1 MNILIAD
8 DELAMLKILQ
18 NYFQREGFT
27 VFTATNG
34 EEALAVFYQEKIDLA
49 ILDWM
54 MPKKDGL
61 MVCREM
67 KQTQKIKVLLLTARD
82 TGEDEFQALADG
94 ADDYVNKPFYP
105 KVLIMR
111 AKKLLQI
118 EAIQQLQDV
127 SFDVT
132 SKRVWRAGKEIE
144 LTKTEFELLRI
155 FSQNRR
161 QILTRDQLLDLV
173 WGLDYMGDS
182 RTVDTHIRRLREK
195 IGENIIQTHRGIGY
209 STSE

>member
-8 DELAMLKILQ
+8 DEVDMLKILQ

-34 EEALAVFYQEKIDLA
+34 EEALTVFYQERIDLA

-54 MPKKDGL
+54 MPKVDGM

-67 KQTQKIKVLLLTARD
+67 KRTQKIKVLMLTARD
-82 TGEDEFQALADG
+82 TGEDEFKALADG

-118 EAIQQLQDV
+118 EAIQQLHDV

-132 SKRVWRAGKEIE
+132 SKRVWRAGTEIE

-173 WGLDYMGDS
+173 WGLDYMGDP
-182 RTVDTHIRRLREK
+182 RTVDSHIRRLREK

>member
-8 DELAMLKILQ
+8 DEVDMLKILQ

-34 EEALAVFYQEKIDLA
+34 EEALTVFYQERIDLA

-54 MPKKDGL
+54 MPKVDGM

-67 KQTQKIKVLLLTARD
+67 KRTQKIKVLMLTARD
-82 TGEDEFQALADG
+82 TGEDEFKALADG

-118 EAIQQLQDV
+118 EVIQQLHDV

-132 SKRVWRAGKEIE
+132 SKRVWRAGTEIE

-173 WGLDYMGDS
+173 WGLDYMGDP

>member
-8 DELAMLKILQ
+8 DELDMLKILQ

-54 MPKKDGL
+54 MPKIDGI

-67 KQTQKIKVLLLTARD
+67 KKTQKIKVLMLTARD

-118 EAIQQLQDV
+118 EAIQQLHDV

-132 SKRVWRAGKEIE
+132 SKRVWRAGTEIE

-173 WGLDYMGDS
+173 WGLDYMGDP

>member
-8 DELAMLKILQ
+8 DELYMLKILQ

-27 VFTATNG
+27 VFIATNG
-34 EEALAVFYQEKIDLA
+34 EEALTVFYQEKIDLA

-54 MPKKDGL
+54 MPKIDGM

-67 KQTQKIKVLLLTARD
+67 KKTQKIKVLMLTARD
-82 TGEDEFQALADG
+82 TGEDEFQALAEG

-118 EAIQQLQDV
+118 EAIQQLHEV

-132 SKRVWRAGKEIE
+132 SKRVWRAGTEIE

-161 QILTRDQLLDLV
+161 QILTRDQLLNLV
-173 WGLDYMGDS
+173 WGLDYMGDP

>member
-8 DELAMLKILQ
+8 DELDMLKILQ

-34 EEALAVFYQEKIDLA
+34 EEALTVFYQERIDLA

-54 MPKKDGL
+54 MPKVDGM

-67 KQTQKIKVLLLTARD
+67 KRTQKIKVLMLTARD
-82 TGEDEFQALADG
+82 TGEDEFKALADG

-118 EAIQQLQDV
+118 EAIQQLHDV

-132 SKRVWRAGKEIE
+132 SKRVWRAGTEIE

-173 WGLDYMGDS
+173 WGLDYMGDP

>member
-1 MNILIAD
+1 MNVLIAE
-8 DELAMLKILQ
+8 DELDMLKILQ
-18 NYFQREGFT
+18 SYFQKEGFT

-34 EEALAVFYQEKIDLA
+34 LEALNLFYDQKIDLA

-54 MPKKDGL
+54 MPEKDGIS
-61 MVCREM
+61 VCREM
-67 KQTQKIKVLLLTARD
+67 KKTKKIKVLMLTARE
-82 TGEDEFQALADG
+82 TGEDEYLALSAG

-105 KVLIMR
+105 KTLLMR

-118 EAIQQLQDV
+118 ESVQQLKDV
-127 SFDVT
+127 SFDIASNCVR
-132 SKRVWRAGKEIE
+132 KNGEE
-144 LTKTEFELLRI
+144 LFLTKTEFELLRV
-155 FSQNRR
+155 FSQNRK

-173 WGLDYMGDS
+173 WGTDYMGDS

-195 IGENIIQTHRGIGY
+195 IGEDIIQTHRGIGY

>member
-8 DELAMLKILQ
+8 DELDMLKILQ

-34 EEALAVFYQEKIDLA
+34 EEALTVFYQEKIDLA

-54 MPKKDGL
+54 MPKIDGM

-67 KQTQKIKVLLLTARD
+67 KKTQKIKVLMLTARD
-82 TGEDEFQALADG
+82 TGEDEFQALAEG

-118 EAIQQLQDV
+118 EAIQQLHEV

-132 SKRVWRAGKEIE
+132 SKRVWRAGTEIE
-144 LTKTEFELLRI
+144 LTKTEFELLRT

-173 WGLDYMGDS
+173 WGLDYMGDP

>member
-8 DELAMLKILQ
+8 DELDMLKILQ
-18 NYFQREGFT
+18 SYFQREGFT

-34 EEALAVFYQEKIDLA
+34 AEALDIFYHEKIDLA

-54 MPKKDGL
+54 MPEKDGIT
-61 MVCREM
+61 VCREM
-67 KQTQKIKVLLLTARD
+67 KETQNIKVLILTARD
-82 TGEDEFQALADG
+82 TGEDEYLALSDG

-105 KVLIMR
+105 QVLIMR
-111 AKKLLQI
+111 VKKLLQM
-118 EAIQQLQDV
+118 ESVQRLNDV
-127 SFDVT
+127 SFDI
-132 SKRVWRAGKEIE
+132 SSQRVWREGKELD
-144 LTKTEFELLRI
+144 LTKTEFQLLRV

-173 WGLDYMGDS
+173 WGMDYMGDP

-195 IGENIIQTHRGIGY
+195 IGEDIIQTHRGVGY

>member
-8 DELAMLKILQ
+8 DEVDMLKILQ

-34 EEALAVFYQEKIDLA
+34 EEALTVFYQERIDLA

-54 MPKKDGL
+54 MPKVDGM

-67 KQTQKIKVLLLTARD
+67 KRTQKIKVLMLTARD
-82 TGEDEFQALADG
+82 TGEDEFKALADG

-118 EAIQQLQDV
+118 EAIQQLHDV

-132 SKRVWRAGKEIE
+132 SKRVWRAGTEIE

-173 WGLDYMGDS
+173 WGLDYMGDP

>member
-1 MNILIAD
+1 MNILIAE
-8 DELAMLKILQ
+8 DELDMLKILQ
-18 NYFQREGFT
+18 SYFQREGFT
-27 VFTATNG
+27 VFTAING
-34 EEALAVFYQEKIDLA
+34 EEALAIFYQEKIDLA

-54 MPKKDGL
+54 MPKIDGIT
-61 MVCREM
+61 VCREM
-67 KQTQKIKVLLLTARD
+67 KKTQKIKVLMLTARD
-82 TGEDEFQALADG
+82 TGEDEFQALSEG

-105 KVLIMR
+105 KSLIMR
-111 AKKLLQI
+111 VKKLLQI
-118 EAIQQLQDV
+118 DSVQQLSDV

-132 SKRVWRAGKEIE
+132 SKRVWQAGREIE
-144 LTKTEFELLRI
+144 LTKTEFELLRV

-173 WGLDYMGDS
+173 WGQDYIGDP

-195 IGENIIQTHRGIGY
+195 IGEDIIQTHRGIGY

>member
-8 DELAMLKILQ
+8 DELAMLKIVQ

-34 EEALAVFYQEKIDLA
+34 EEALAIFYQEKIDLA

-82 TGEDEFQALADG
+82 TGEDEFQALAEG

-118 EAIQQLQDV
+118 EAIQQLQNV

-132 SKRVWRAGKEIE
+132 SKRVWRAGIEIE

-173 WGLDYMGDS
+173 WGLDYMGDA

>member
-8 DELAMLKILQ
+8 DELDMLKILQ
-18 NYFQREGFT
+18 SYFQREGFT

-34 EEALAVFYQEKIDLA
+34 AEALDIFYHEKIDLA

-54 MPKKDGL
+54 MPEKDGIT
-61 MVCREM
+61 VCREM
-67 KQTQKIKVLLLTARD
+67 KETQKIKVLILTARD
-82 TGEDEFQALADG
+82 TGEDEYLALSDG

-105 KVLIMR
+105 QVLIMR
-111 AKKLLQI
+111 VKKLLQM
-118 EAIQQLQDV
+118 ESVQRLNDV
-127 SFDVT
+127 SFDI
-132 SKRVWRAGKEIE
+132 SSQRVWREGKELD
-144 LTKTEFELLRI
+144 LTKTEFQLLRV

-173 WGLDYMGDS
+173 WGMDYMGDP

-195 IGENIIQTHRGIGY
+195 IGEDIIQTHRGVGY

>member
-8 DELAMLKILQ
+8 DELDMLKILQ
-18 NYFQREGFT
+18 SYFKKEGFT

-34 EEALAVFYQEKIDLA
+34 SEALDIFYNEKIDLA

-54 MPKKDGL
+54 MPEKDGIT
-61 MVCREM
+61 VCREM
-67 KQTQKIKVLLLTARD
+67 KKTQKIKVLILTARD
-82 TGEDEFQALADG
+82 TGEDEFIALSDG

-105 KVLIMR
+105 KVLLMR
-111 AKKLLQI
+111 AKKLLQM
-118 EAIQQLQDV
+118 ESIQRINDV
-127 SFDVT
+127 SFDIS
-132 SKRVWRAGKEIE
+132 SKRVWRSGNELI

-161 QILTRDQLLDLV
+161 QILTRDQLLDLI
-173 WGLDYMGDS
+173 WGMDYEGDP

-195 IGENIIQTHRGIGY
+195 IGEDIIQTHRGVGY
-209 STSE
+209 STRE

>member
-8 DELAMLKILQ
+8 DELDMLKILQ

-54 MPKKDGL
+54 MPKIDGM

-67 KQTQKIKVLLLTARD
+67 KKTHKIKVLMLTARD

-111 AKKLLQI
+111 TKKLLQI
-118 EAIQQLQDV
+118 EAIQQLHDV

-132 SKRVWRAGKEIE
+132 SKRVWRAGTEIE

-155 FSQNRR
+155 FSQHRR

-173 WGLDYMGDS
+173 WGLDYMGDP

>member
-8 DELAMLKILQ
+8 DEVDMLKILQ

-34 EEALAVFYQEKIDLA
+34 EEALTVFYQERIDLA

-54 MPKKDGL
+54 MPKVDGM

-67 KQTQKIKVLLLTARD
+67 KRTQKIKVLMLTARD
-82 TGEDEFQALADG
+82 TGEDEFKALADG

-118 EAIQQLQDV
+118 EAIQQLHDV

-132 SKRVWRAGKEIE
+132 SKRVWRAGTEIE

-173 WGLDYMGDS
+173 WGLDYIGDP

>member
-8 DELAMLKILQ
+8 DELDMLKILQ
-18 NYFQREGFT
+18 SYFQREGFT
-27 VFTATNG
+27 VFTARNG
-34 EEALAVFYQEKIDLA
+34 AEALDIFYHEKIDLA

-54 MPKKDGL
+54 MPEKDGIT
-61 MVCREM
+61 VCREM
-67 KQTQKIKVLLLTARD
+67 KETQNIKVLILTARD
-82 TGEDEFQALADG
+82 TGEDEYLALSDG

-105 KVLIMR
+105 QVLIMR
-111 AKKLLQI
+111 AKKLLQM
-118 EAIQQLQDV
+118 ESVQRLNDV
-127 SFDVT
+127 SFDI
-132 SKRVWRAGKEIE
+132 SSQRVWREGKELD
-144 LTKTEFELLRI
+144 LTKIEFQLLRV

-173 WGLDYMGDS
+173 WGMDYMGDP

-195 IGENIIQTHRGIGY
+195 IGEDIIQTHRGVGY

>member
-8 DELAMLKILQ
+8 DELDMLKILQ

-34 EEALAVFYQEKIDLA
+34 EEALTVFYQEKIDLA

-54 MPKKDGL
+54 MPKIDGM
-61 MVCREM
+61 MVCCEM
-67 KQTQKIKVLLLTARD
+67 KKTQKIKVLMLTARD
-82 TGEDEFQALADG
+82 TGEDEFKALADG

-118 EAIQQLQDV
+118 EAIQQLHDV

-132 SKRVWRAGKEIE
+132 SKRVWRAGTEIE

-173 WGLDYMGDS
+173 WGLDYMGDP

>member
-34 EEALAVFYQEKIDLA
+34 EEALAIFYQEKIDLA

-82 TGEDEFQALADG
+82 TGEDEFQALAEG
-94 ADDYVNKPFYP
+94 TDDYVNKPFYP

-118 EAIQQLQDV
+118 EAIQQLQNV

-132 SKRVWRAGKEIE
+132 SKRVWRAGIEIE

-173 WGLDYMGDS
+173 WGLDYMGDA

>member
-34 EEALAVFYQEKIDLA
+34 EEALAIFYQEKIDLA

-82 TGEDEFQALADG
+82 TGEDEFQALAEG

-118 EAIQQLQDV
+118 EAIQQLQNV

-132 SKRVWRAGKEIE
+132 SKRVWRAGIEIE
-144 LTKTEFELLRI
+144 LTKTEFELLRV

-173 WGLDYMGDS
+173 WGLDYMGDA

>member
-8 DELAMLKILQ
+8 DELDMLKILQ

-34 EEALAVFYQEKIDLA
+34 EEALTVFYQEKIDLA

-54 MPKKDGL
+54 MPKIDGM

-67 KQTQKIKVLLLTARD
+67 KKTQKIKVLMLTARD
-82 TGEDEFQALADG
+82 TGEDEFKALADG

-118 EAIQQLQDV
+118 EAIQQLHDV

-132 SKRVWRAGKEIE
+132 SKRVWRAGTEIE

-173 WGLDYMGDS
+173 WGLDYMGDP

>member
-8 DELAMLKILQ
+8 DELDMLKILQ

-34 EEALAVFYQEKIDLA
+34 EEALTVFYQEKIDLA

-54 MPKKDGL
+54 MPKIDGM

-67 KQTQKIKVLLLTARD
+67 KKTQKIKVLMLTARD
-82 TGEDEFQALADG
+82 TGEDELQALAEG

-118 EAIQQLQDV
+118 EAIQQLHDV

-132 SKRVWRAGKEIE
+132 SKRVWRAGTEIE
-144 LTKTEFELLRI
+144 LTKTEFDLLRI

-173 WGLDYMGDS
+173 WGLDYMGDP

>member
-34 EEALAVFYQEKIDLA
+34 EEALAIFYQEKIDLA

-61 MVCREM
+61 MICREM

-82 TGEDEFQALADG
+82 TGEDEFQALAEG

-118 EAIQQLQDV
+118 EAIQQLQNV

-132 SKRVWRAGKEIE
+132 SKRVWRAGIEIE

-173 WGLDYMGDS
+173 WGLDYMGDA

>member
-8 DELAMLKILQ
+8 DELDMLKILQ
-18 NYFQREGFT
+18 SYFQREGFT
-27 VFTATNG
+27 VFTAING
-34 EEALAVFYQEKIDLA
+34 EEALAIFYQQKIDLA

-54 MPKKDGL
+54 MPKIDGIT
-61 MVCREM
+61 VCREM
-67 KQTQKIKVLLLTARD
+67 KKTQKIKVLMLTARD

-94 ADDYVNKPFYP
+94 ADDYVHKPFYP

-111 AKKLLQI
+111 VKKLLHI
-118 EAIQQLQDV
+118 ESVQQLKEV
-127 SFDVT
+127 SFDIA
-132 SKRVWRAGKEIE
+132 SKRVWRAGTEIE
-144 LTKTEFELLRI
+144 LTKTEFELLRV

-173 WGLDYMGDS
+173 WGLEYVGDP

-195 IGENIIQTHRGIGY
+195 IGEDIIQTHRGVGY

>member
-1 MNILIAD
+1 MNVLIAD
-8 DELAMLKILQ
+8 DELDMLKILQ
-18 NYFQREGFT
+18 SYFQREGFT

-34 EEALAVFYQEKIDLA
+34 VKALDIFYHEKIDLA

-54 MPKKDGL
+54 MPGKDGIT
-61 MVCREM
+61 VCREM
-67 KQTQKIKVLLLTARD
+67 KETQNIKVLMLTARD
-82 TGEDEFQALADG
+82 TGEDEYLALTGG

-111 AKKLLQI
+111 AKKLLQL
-118 EAIQQLQDV
+118 ESVQRLN
-127 SFDVT
+127 DVT
-132 SKRVWRAGKEIE
+132 FDNSSKRVWRAGKELD

-155 FSQNRR
+155 FSQHRR

-173 WGLDYMGDS
+173 WGMDYLGDP

-195 IGENIIQTHRGIGY
+195 IGEDIIQTHRGVGY

>member
-8 DELAMLKILQ
+8 DELDMLKILQ

-34 EEALAVFYQEKIDLA
+34 EEALDVFYQEKIDLA

-54 MPKKDGL
+54 MPKIDGM

-67 KQTQKIKVLLLTARD
+67 KKTQKIKVLMLTARD

-111 AKKLLQI
+111 TKKLLQI
-118 EAIQQLQDV
+118 EAIQQLHDV

-132 SKRVWRAGKEIE
+132 SKRVWRAGTEIE

-173 WGLDYMGDS
+173 WGLDYMGDP

>member
-8 DELAMLKILQ
+8 DELDMLKILQ
-18 NYFQREGFT
+18 SYFQREGFT

-34 EEALAVFYQEKIDLA
+34 AEALDIFYHEKIDLA

-54 MPKKDGL
+54 MPEKDGIT
-61 MVCREM
+61 VCREM
-67 KQTQKIKVLLLTARD
+67 KETQKIKVLILTARD
-82 TGEDEFQALADG
+82 TGEDEYLALSDG

-105 KVLIMR
+105 QVLIMR
-111 AKKLLQI
+111 VKKLLQM
-118 EAIQQLQDV
+118 ESVQRLNDV
-127 SFDVT
+127 SFDI
-132 SKRVWRAGKEIE
+132 SSQRVWREGKELD
-144 LTKTEFELLRI
+144 LTKTEFQLLRV

-161 QILTRDQLLDLV
+161 QILTRDQLLDLI
-173 WGLDYMGDS
+173 WGMDYMGDP

-195 IGENIIQTHRGIGY
+195 IGEDIIQTHRGVGY

>member
-8 DELAMLKILQ
+8 DELDMLKILQ

-34 EEALAVFYQEKIDLA
+34 EEALTVFYQEKIDLA

-54 MPKKDGL
+54 MPKIDGM

-67 KQTQKIKVLLLTARD
+67 KKTQKIKVLMLTARD
-82 TGEDEFQALADG
+82 TGEDEFQALAEG

-118 EAIQQLQDV
+118 EGIQQLHDV

-132 SKRVWRAGKEIE
+132 SKRVWRAGTEIE
-144 LTKTEFELLRI
+144 LTKTEFDLLRI

-161 QILTRDQLLDLV
+161 QILTRDQ
-173 WGLDYMGDS
+173 WGLDYMGDP

>member
-34 EEALAVFYQEKIDLA
+34 EEALAIFYQEKIDLA

-82 TGEDEFQALADG
+82 TGDDEFQALAEG

-118 EAIQQLQDV
+118 EAIQQLQNV

-132 SKRVWRAGKEIE
+132 SKRVWRAGIEIE

-173 WGLDYMGDS
+173 WGLDYMGDA

>member
-8 DELAMLKILQ
+8 DEVDMLKILQ

-34 EEALAVFYQEKIDLA
+34 EEALTVFYQERIDLA

-54 MPKKDGL
+54 MPKVDGM

-67 KQTQKIKVLLLTARD
+67 KRTQKIKVLMLTARD
-82 TGEDEFQALADG
+82 TGEDEFKALADG

-118 EAIQQLQDV
+118 EAIQQLHDV

-132 SKRVWRAGKEIE
+132 SKRVWRAGTEIE

-173 WGLDYMGDS
+173 WGLDYMGDP

-209 STSE
+209 STS

>member
-34 EEALAVFYQEKIDLA
+34 EEALAIFYQEKIDLA

-82 TGEDEFQALADG
+82 TGEDEFQALTEG

-118 EAIQQLQDV
+118 EAIQQLQNV

-132 SKRVWRAGKEIE
+132 SKRVWRAGIEIE

-173 WGLDYMGDS
+173 WGLDYMGDT